1 MGVVGT
7 AMLKEMRALA
17 LKAETMAR
25 CAKTRV
31 ARERARGRSDAA
43 SWWYARNVEM
53 LVGRPDVVSAL
64 REQAE
69 AIAAEEEARGNRDR
83 AAARRR
89 VDLWVVEGFRRNS
102 R

>member
-1 MGVVGT
+1 
-7 AMLKEMRALA
+7 MLKEMRALA
-17 LKAETMAR
+17 LKAEEAAR
-25 CAKTRV
+25 TAKTKV
-31 ARERARGRSDAA
+31 ARERARGRADAA
-43 SWWYARNVEM
+43 AWWYARHVE
-53 LVGRPDVVSAL
+53 LLCGRPDIVSSL

-89 VDLWVVEGFRRNS
+89 VDLWVVEGFRRIS